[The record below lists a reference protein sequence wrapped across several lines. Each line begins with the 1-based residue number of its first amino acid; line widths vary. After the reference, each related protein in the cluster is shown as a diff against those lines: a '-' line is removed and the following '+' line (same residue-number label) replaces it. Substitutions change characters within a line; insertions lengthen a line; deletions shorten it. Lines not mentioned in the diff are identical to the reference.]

1 VVVNS
6 LTTGEKRLPEL
17 LLLNILLL
25 LSDSSGLPSV
35 LVLPAALLGLLTLP
49 LMYIDFFAELFAA
62 FIDDKLDIWG
72 SM

>member
-1 VVVNS
+1 
-6 LTTGEKRLPEL
+6 
-17 LLLNILLL
+17 
-25 LSDSSGLPSV
+25 
-35 LVLPAALLGLLTLP
+35 VLPAALLGLLTLP